1 MNVPAILMIVSAVFS
16 FIAMSTLGTT
26 GNFVSNVAQLSAGFA
41 GLCALIAFFMQL
53 HLSRKSAS
61 SSTPVSVVPCVE
73 IPPDELNAAISR
85 SSDRIAVLEAS
96 LTSLSSHV
104 LMDAQI
110 LLPFADAIISSV
122 PKKTEQAAF
131 SLMEKFLVVREASG
145 RAASSAR
152 LIRIDLEDTRSEKSI
167 QFTADNSRNA
177 VKAERASIR
186 ELYLCTRENR
196 EHLQAMKK
204 EIDMGLELLKS
215 ITEITERSKLIAFN
229 MSIEA
234 ARMGEKGKGV
244 KVITVELHKLNDR
257 TFDFSRQIATLLG
270 RYKEYNTL
278 LVSNMEEKASVVI
291 EEVEKGIDAAE
302 SAVESLIGASTRT
315 EAFTR
320 EIARMSE
327 EINSG
332 LDGVLESLQFQD
344 ITRQMVEGA
353 QSILGELMHRLDEC
367 LAECRVPIDHEVKN
381 VRFNET
387 KQRLIAGSKTKDE
400 KNALMEVRL

>member
-1 MNVPAILMIVSAVFS
+1 MIVAAVFS
-16 FIAMSTLGTT
+16 FIAMGTLGTT
-26 GNFVSNVAQLSAGFA
+26 GNFVSRLAQLSAGFA
-41 GLCALIAFFMQL
+41 GLSALIAFFV
-53 HLSRKSAS
+53 HVRLSRKRAS
-61 SSTPVSVVPCVE
+61 VSTPVSVALCAEDPL
-73 IPPDELNAAISR
+73 DELKGAISR
-85 SSDRIAVLEAS
+85 SCDRIADPEMS
-96 LTSLSSHV
+96 LTSLSSQV
-104 LMDAQI
+104 LTDAQI
-110 LLPFADAIISSV
+110 LLPFVDAIIGSV

-152 LIRIDLEDTRSEKSI
+152 LIRTELEDTRSEKSI
-167 QFTADNSRNA
+167 QFTADNSRCA
-177 VKAERASIR
+177 VTAERASIR

-196 EHLQAMKK
+196 DHLQAMKK

-234 ARMGEKGKGV
+234 ARMGEKGRGV
-244 KVITVELHKLNDR
+244 KVITIELHKLNDR

-270 RYKEYNTL
+270 RFKEYNTL

-291 EEVEKGIDAAE
+291 QEVEKGIDAAE

-315 EAFTR
+315 EEFTR

-327 EINSG
+327 EINKG

-353 QSILGELMHRLDEC
+353 QSILGELARSIDGC
-367 LAECRVPIDHEVKN
+367 LADCRVPIDTEAKN
-381 VRFNET
+381 ARFNET
-387 KQRLIAGSKTKDE
+387 KQRLIALSKTKDE